1 MRPGEIR
8 LPTLVATPRFDFS
21 ETNLVS
27 LKDVFPDEKPTDHRT
42 LGERLMA
49 CRFELAK
56 EGKPETIAKVE
67 ALLFEFADL
76 EQRVNTFL
84 TEQHDAQ
91 LSRLDAKRAALWAE
105 CRKLED
111 ANRAARTDVSSLNN
125 QLNARSSELSAA
137 RQKASDAN
145 NPDFDSQFPNAAELA
160 EWQAKRATARAEL
173 AKVDAQHRE
182 LQRELA
188 AARVA
193 HSEAAREFAERV
205 EALRAVDTELIEHRK
220 KK

>member
-1 MRPGEIR
+1 MRGQIQFPIPE
-8 LPTLVATPRFDFS
+8 ATPPFDFS

-27 LKDVFPDEKPTDHRT
+27 LKDVFPDSKPADHRT

-76 EQRVNTFL
+76 EQRVNKFL

-91 LSRLDAKRAALWAE
+91 LSRLEAKRADLWAE

-111 ANRAARTDVSSLNN
+111 TNRAARNEVAALNN
-125 QLNARSSELSAA
+125 RLNARASDLSAA
-137 RQKASDAN
+137 RQKAAEAN
-145 NPDFDSQFPNAAELA
+145 NAHFKSQFPNASEVAI
-160 EWQAKRATARAEL
+160 WQAKRAGARTEL
-173 AKVDAQHRE
+173 ATVEQQHQE

-188 AARVA
+188 AARAA
-193 HSEAAREFAERV
+193 HTEAAREFADRV
-205 EALRAVDTELIEHRK
+205 EALRAVDTELIEYRK
-220 KK
+220 KT